1 MTRIKI
7 WDLAVRFFHW
17 ALVVAFTMSS
27 YSAFQDKVMTG
38 YDEMHLN
45 AGLAI
50 LILATSRLIWGFV
63 GSGSALFTSF
73 VRGPRKVI
81 AHIRTI
87 RGSKSYDY
95 IGHNPLGGWFVVTI
109 IIALIVQA
117 TMGLYSSDDILF
129 EGPLAASVGE
139 QMSGQITG
147 YHKTLGITLMAL
159 AALHIASVI
168 LYSFGKGVELIKPM
182 ITGYKVVSDDLV
194 VGKDM
199 DKNLMQR
206 SPLWALILFLVVGY
220 IWCSIVF
227 RG

>member
-7 WDLAVRFFHW
+7 WDLAIRVFHW
-17 ALVVAFTMSS
+17 ALVVAFAMSS

-38 YDEMHLN
+38 YDVMHLN

-50 LILATSRLIWGFV
+50 LILATSRLVWGFV
-63 GSGSALFTSF
+63 GSSSALFTSF
-73 VRGPRKVI
+73 VCGPRKVFEY
-81 AHIRTI
+81 IRFI
-87 RGSKSYDY
+87 RGSKGYEY
-95 IGHNPLGGWFVVTI
+95 IGHNPLGGWFVVTV

-139 QMSGQITG
+139 QLSSQITG
-147 YHKTLGITLMAL
+147 YHETLGITLMAL
-159 AALHIASVI
+159 ACIHIASVI

-182 ITGYKVVSDDLV
+182 ITGYKVVSDDLLT
-194 VGKDM
+194 
-199 DKNLMQR
+199 DKVEDYALTQR
-206 SPLWALILFLVVGY
+206 NPLWALFVFLAVGY

-227 RG
+227 

>member
-7 WDLAVRFFHW
+7 WDLTIRVFHW
-17 ALVVAFTMSS
+17 SLVVAFTLSS

-73 VRGPRKVI
+73 VQGPRKVLEY
-81 AHIRTI
+81 IRSI

-95 IGHNPLGGWFVVTI
+95 IGHNPLGGWFVIII

-129 EGPLAASVGE
+129 EGPFAASVGA
-139 QMSGQITG
+139 QLSSQITG
-147 YHKTLGITLMAL
+147 YHKTLGITLMVL
-159 AALHIASVI
+159 ACIHIASVI

-182 ITGYKVVSDDLV
+182 ITGNKVVSDDLLV
-194 VGKDM
+194 DKDIGQA
-199 DKNLMQR
+199 LAQR
-206 SPLWALILFLVVGY
+206 SPWWALILFLIVGY
-220 IWCSIVF
+220 IWCSSVF
-227 RG
+227 

>member
-7 WDLAVRFFHW
+7 WDLAIRIFHW
-17 ALVVAFTMSS
+17 SLVVAFVMSGH
-27 YSAFQDKVMTG
+27 SAFQDKVMTG
-38 YDEMHLN
+38 YDKMHLN

-63 GSGSALFTSF
+63 GSSSALFTSF

-87 RGSKSYDY
+87 RGSMSYDH

-139 QMSGQITG
+139 QLSSQITG
-147 YHKTLGITLMAL
+147 YHKTLGMTLMVL
-159 AALHIASVI
+159 AGLHVASVI
-168 LYSFGKGVELIKPM
+168 LYSFGKGVNLIKPM
-182 ITGYKVVSDDLV
+182 ITGYKVVSDDLLAN
-194 VGKDM
+194 KDISQT
-199 DKNLMQR
+199 LAQR
-206 SPLWALILFLVVGY
+206 SPLWALILFLGVGY
-220 IWCSIVF
+220 ICCAIIF
-227 RG
+227 